1 MQDNKET
8 SQIFNKF
15 YEVRERTLKIVEPLS
30 VEDMVIQCGY
40 DASPMRWHL
49 AHTTWFFEKFLLRKF
64 VQDYTVFDQ
73 TFDYLFNSYYET
85 IGRYFPKKLRGTQSR
100 PIVDRIL
107 EYRMKVEN
115 DISSHIGDLD
125 GKEALSILELGI
137 NHEEQ
142 HQELMLMDIKYN
154 FFNNPYFP
162 SYIDAKP
169 ARASKAGKMIYQ
181 KHVPGLY
188 EVGYSGKGF
197 SFDNETPRHKVWL
210 DSFEIG
216 DRLVT
221 NGEYL
226 EFIEDGGYQN
236 PTYWLSDGLEISRKN
251 NWKAPLYWVENEK
264 GWKIFTLSGLQDL
277 NPDEPVS
284 HVSFYEADAYATWAG
299 KRLPREEEW
308 EVAFSGTRK
317 STYSNFMDSWYL
329 RPLPVAENDT
339 GSRQALGDLWEW
351 TKSPYVPYP
360 GSSPLPGSVG
370 EYNHKFMANQMVL
383 RGGSCVT
390 PADHIR
396 ITYRNFFQPDK
407 RWEFSGIRLAGD
419 A

>member
-1 MQDNKET
+1 MPAAKENKE
-8 SQIFNKF
+8 IFNKF
-15 YEVRERTLKIVEPLS
+15 YEVRERTLKIVERLS

-64 VQDYTVFDQ
+64 VKNYTVFDQ
-73 TFDYLFNSYYET
+73 SFDYLFNSYYET
-85 IGRYFPKKLRGTQSR
+85 IGSYFPKELRGTQSR

-107 EYRMKVEN
+107 EYRMKIEN
-115 DISSHIGDLD
+115 DISSHIGELQ
-125 GKEALSILELGI
+125 GKDALSIMELGI

-154 FFNNPYFP
+154 FFNNPSFP
-162 SYIDAKP
+162 AYMDSKP
-169 ARASKAGKMIYQ
+169 AKTGKAGKMTFR
-181 KHVPGLY
+181 HHDPGLF
-188 EVGYSGKGF
+188 EVGHSGSGF

-210 DSFEIG
+210 DGFDMGE
-216 DRLVT
+216 RLVT

-226 EFIEDGGYQN
+226 KFMEDGGYQD
-236 PTYWLSDGLEISRKN
+236 PTYWLSDGLAVSRKN
-251 NWKAPLYWVENEK
+251 NWKAPLYWVEDEK

-277 NPDEPVS
+277 NLEEPVS

-299 KRLPREEEW
+299 ERLPREEEW
-308 EVAFSGTRK
+308 EVAFSGSRNHA
-317 STYSNFMDSWYL
+317 YGNFMDSWYL
-329 RPLPVAENDT
+329 HPLPIDENDNGT
-339 GSRQALGDLWEW
+339 RQALGNLWVW

-396 ITYRNFFQPDK
+396 VTYRNFFQPDK

>member
-1 MQDNKET
+1 MPSVKEN
-8 SQIFNKF
+8 SEIFNKF

-40 DASPMRWHL
+40 DVSPIRWHL

-64 VQDYTVFDQ
+64 VRDYTVFDQ
-73 TFDYLFNSYYET
+73 SFDYLFNSYYET
-85 IGRYFPKKLRGTQSR
+85 VGTYFPKGLRGTQSR

-125 GKEALSILELGI
+125 GKEALSIMELGI

-154 FFNNPYFP
+154 FFNNPTFP

-169 ARASKAGKMIYQ
+169 SRTSKTGKMNYR
-181 KHVPGLY
+181 HRDPGLF
-188 EVGYSGKGF
+188 EVGYSGSGF

-236 PTYWLSDGLEISRKN
+236 PAYWLSDGLEVSRKN

-264 GWKIFTLSGLQDL
+264 DWKIFTLSGLQDL
-277 NPDEPVS
+277 NLQEPVS

-299 KRLPREEEW
+299 KRIPREEEW
-308 EVAFSGTRK
+308 EVAFSGARK
-317 STYSNFMDSWYL
+317 SGYSNFMDSWYL

-339 GSRQALGDLWEW
+339 GSRQVLGDLWEW
-351 TKSPYVPYP
+351 TQSPYVPYP

-396 ITYRNFFQPDK
+396 ITYRNFFPPDK

-419 A
+419 V

>member
-1 MQDNKET
+1 MPAVKGNSE
-8 SQIFNKF
+8 IFNKF

-64 VQDYTVFDQ
+64 VSNYTVFDQ
-73 TFDYLFNSYYET
+73 SFDYLFNSYYET
-85 IGRYFPKKLRGTQSR
+85 LGSYFPKELRGTQSR
-100 PIVDRIL
+100 PILERIL
-107 EYRMKVEN
+107 EYRMKVES
-115 DISSHIGDLD
+115 DLASHIDDLQS
-125 GKEALSILELGI
+125 KEALSILELGI

-154 FFNNPYFP
+154 FFNNPSFP
-162 SYIDAKP
+162 AYIDAKP
-169 ARASKAGKMIYQ
+169 ARASKKGKMSYR
-181 KHVPGLY
+181 HRDPGLF
-188 EVGYSGKGF
+188 EIGHSGSGF

-210 DSFEIG
+210 DGFEIG

-221 NGEYL
+221 NGEYMK
-226 EFIEDGGYQN
+226 FIEDGGYQD
-236 PTYWLSDGLEISRKN
+236 PSYWLSDGLAVSRKN
-251 NWKAPLYWVENEK
+251 NWKAPLYWVEDEK

-277 NPDEPVS
+277 DPEEPVS

-308 EVAFSGTRK
+308 EVAFSGSRK
-317 STYSNFMDSWYL
+317 SAYSNFMDSWYL

-339 GSRQALGDLWEW
+339 GSRQVLGDLWEW
-351 TKSPYVPYP
+351 TQSPYVPYP

-396 ITYRNFFQPDK
+396 TTYRNFFQPDK

-419 A
+419 E